1 MIRFA
6 IPAGKTATT
15 MLPADIID
23 AINTAMAGTEIVAA
37 DPTATPP
44 VAQVT
49 LADQLTVTYNI
60 RERAIQFKPSGS
72 DFDDDISQIRVTGW
86 NLANAADPLD
96 LTGTAAENL
105 VLGLE
110 RHLKQFPW
118 EHRLLGA
125 FLSDALVPNGDLA
138 STPISSVLE

>member
-1 MIRFA
+1 
-6 IPAGKTATT
+6 

-105 VLGLE
+105 VLGFGATSE
-110 RHLKQFPW
+110 AISVG
-118 EHRLLGA
+118 EHRLHW
-125 FLSDALVPNGDLA
+125 ALFSATL
-138 STPISSVLE
+138 